1 MTVVQPAK
9 NTKTKRLELSMRR
22 AGVHD
27 TQRHKRKKEFENAL
41 KWHDKAADET
51 QKKMGESIK
60 RSELHTFW
68 LDHKP
73 SRQVASDKQI
83 FGGVSTVM
91 SSSPLD

>member
-41 KWHDKAADET
+41 KWHHPSATTDKAADET
-51 QKKMGESIK
+51 QNMGESIK
-60 RSELHTFW
+60 RLELHTF
-68 LDHKP
+68 
-73 SRQVASDKQI
+73 
-83 FGGVSTVM
+83 
-91 SSSPLD
+91 